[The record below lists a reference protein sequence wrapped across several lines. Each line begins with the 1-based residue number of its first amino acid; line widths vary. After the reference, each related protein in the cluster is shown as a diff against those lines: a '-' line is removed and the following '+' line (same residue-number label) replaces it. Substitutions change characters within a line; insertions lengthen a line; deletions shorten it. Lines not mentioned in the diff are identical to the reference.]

1 MSTLEA
7 LTGKNEMSRM
17 WVHESRRVYRDKL
30 VDLKDM
36 QQYDLLEKEITNK
49 VFDVSPIFSL
59 VKRES
64 SIYSEPIILYGA
76 DLNYP
81 DKTDFLLVG
90 LEYLLS
96 KNAIIYKIWIAIY
109 QY

>member
-49 VFDVSPIFSL
+49 VFDVSQILSL

-64 SIYSEPIILYGA
+64 SVQST
-76 DLNYP
+76 NYI
-81 DKTDFLLVG
+81 VQ
-90 LEYLLS
+90 S
-96 KNAIIYKIWIAIY
+96 
-109 QY
+109 